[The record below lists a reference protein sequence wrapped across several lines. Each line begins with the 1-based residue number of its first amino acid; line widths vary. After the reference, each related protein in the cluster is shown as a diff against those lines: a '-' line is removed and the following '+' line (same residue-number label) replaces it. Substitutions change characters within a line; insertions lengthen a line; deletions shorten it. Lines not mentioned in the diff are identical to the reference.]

1 MTLHYRIIKK
11 HWYQYTLHLRQQF
24 GKYLLRLQ
32 SGSSY
37 WLAGKTVTLL
47 LDKDNNA
54 NKDLKTSMIKSLLLV
69 QKWKATDEDTGIQ
82 QFTVS
87 KIYHVEESQK
97 FLFTSG
103 PAMDLFHW
111 QHSAVQT
118 VLSGSGESKDPLV
131 FSAHQFCRYQV
142 L

>member
-11 HWYQYTLHLRQQF
+11 HWYQYTLHLRQQL

-82 QFTVS
+82 HLWQE
-87 KIYHVEESQK
+87 KMP
-97 FLFTSG
+97 FLT
-103 PAMDLFHW
+103 
-111 QHSAVQT
+111 
-118 VLSGSGESKDPLV
+118 
-131 FSAHQFCRYQV
+131 
-142 L
+142 